1 MPMFGFLILMSVSVE
16 FLPVM
21 NSEVKTWFIIYQSV
35 FTIFFPLAY
44 LLLLR
49 FGKSISSIHLHDRK
63 ERIPLFIGSLIFF
76 IIDYVF
82 VRMAPVRL
90 PPIIYAMMLGGIIS
104 ILAAT
109 IFTFKTKISIHAI
122 GVAGVLGT
130 LFAAGEHITDHFF
143 MMVENP
149 VFWPI
154 VIVALIAGIVCSARL
169 ALQAHSPTQIY
180 LGLVVGFCALYF
192 PVKFYLVF

>member
-1 MPMFGFLILMSVSVE
+1 MPLCGFLILMGLPVE

-21 NSEVKTWFIIYQSV
+21 NSDVKTWFFLYQGI
-35 FTIFFPLAY
+35 FTVFFPIAY
-44 LLLLR
+44 LLLLK

-63 ERIPLFIGSLIFF
+63 ERIPLFIGSLLFF
-76 IIDYVF
+76 IIDYIF

-90 PPIIYAMMLGGIIS
+90 PPIVYAMMLGGIIS
-104 ILAAT
+104 IMAA
-109 IFTFKTKISIHAI
+109 IAFTLKTKISIHAI

-143 MMVENP
+143 MMAENP

-154 VIVALIAGIVCSARL
+154 VIVALLAGIISSARL
-169 ALQAHSPTQIY
+169 ALQAHTPLQIY
-180 LGLVVGFCALYF
+180 MGLIVGFCALYF
-192 PVKFYLVF
+192 PVKFLIVI